1 MTSSI
6 GGFLSF
12 DNIFLKL
19 YASEFVSYVDTIRYN
34 IIIII
39 EVLKKKTRTLSS
51 NKKLT
56 NKKPFYTLLTA
67 LPQITC
73 PHYRT

>member
-19 YASEFVSYVDTIRYN
+19 YASEFVSYVYTIRYITN
-34 IIIII
+34 IIII
-39 EVLKKKTRTLSS
+39 EVLEKTTTQ
-51 NKKLT
+51 NFVK
-56 NKKPFYTLLTA
+56 
-67 LPQITC
+67 
-73 PHYRT
+73 